1 LDRKNEGQADG
12 EGTVMLDHGTADMSG
27 GPIAGLLRGTPVLT
41 MQGAIPVE
49 ELAVGDRVVTRAGT
63 LRLRAVEAHAVARAR
78 MVRIVDSAL
87 GKDRPEADI
96 VIAEGQAV
104 LVRDWRARALADADR
119 AMIPAGR
126 MIDGEYIRA
135 ETQRDA
141 VFYALHFD
149 VTAVVYAC
157 GLELACEPACV
168 SA

>member
-1 LDRKNEGQADG
+1 
-12 EGTVMLDHGTADMSG
+12 MLDQGAGEISWG
-27 GPIAGLLRGTPVLT
+27 AVAGLLQGTPVLT
-41 MQGAIPVE
+41 MQGAVPVE
-49 ELAVGDRVVTRAGT
+49 DLAVGDRVVTRAGMLC
-63 LRLRAVEAHAVARAR
+63 LRSVEAHSVTRAR

-96 VIAEGQAV
+96 VMAEGQPI
-104 LVRDWRARALADADR
+104 LVRDWRARALADSDR

-135 ETQRDA
+135 EAQRDA

-149 VTAVVYAC
+149 VPAVVYAC
-157 GLELACEPACV
+157 GLELACEPARI

>member
-1 LDRKNEGQADG
+1 
-12 EGTVMLDHGTADMSG
+12 MLDHGIADMSG
-27 GPIAGLLRGTPVLT
+27 GPVAGLLQGTPVLT
-41 MQGAIPVE
+41 VNGTIPVE
-49 ELAVGDRVVTRAGT
+49 HLAIGDRIVTRTGA
-63 LRLRAVEAHAVARAR
+63 LRLHSVRSHLVARAR
-78 MVRIVDSAL
+78 TVRIVDSAL

-96 VIAEGQAV
+96 VLAEGQPI

-135 ETQRDA
+135 EAQRDA

-149 VTAVVYAC
+149 VPAVVYAC
-157 GLELACEPACV
+157 GLELACEPARV

>member
-1 LDRKNEGQADG
+1 
-12 EGTVMLDHGTADMSG
+12 MLDHGMGEAAG
-27 GPIAGLLRGTPVLT
+27 APIAGLLRGTPVLT

-49 ELAVGDRVVTRAGT
+49 DLAVGDRVVTRAGA
-63 LRLRAVEAHAVARAR
+63 LRLRAVETHEVARAR

-96 VIAEGQAV
+96 VIAEGQAI

-135 ETQRDA
+135 EAQRDA
-141 VFYALHFD
+141 VFYALQFD
-149 VTAVVYAC
+149 EPAVVYAC
-157 GLELACEPACV
+157 GLELACEAARV
-168 SA
+168 TA

>member
-1 LDRKNEGQADG
+1 
-12 EGTVMLDHGTADMSG
+12 MLDHGVSELAG
-27 GPIAGLLRGTPVLT
+27 AAVAGLLHGTPVLT
-41 MQGAIPVE
+41 LQGAVPVE
-49 ELAVGDRVVTRAGT
+49 ELAVGDRVVTRTGA
-63 LRLRAVEAHAVARAR
+63 LCIRSVETHSVARAR

-96 VIAEGQAV
+96 LIAEGQAI

-119 AMIPAGR
+119 ALIPAGR

-135 ETQRDA
+135 EAQRDA

-149 VTAVVYAC
+149 EPAVVYAC
-157 GLELACEPACV
+157 GLELACEPARV